1 MRSSIAL
8 GILLAVAA
16 AGPAFAVAGVYDAN
30 QKVSLSP
37 AIALDGDDVYVVW
50 ARLERML
57 KIGRF
62 TLSPVHGGEAHLQ
75 ASLALTSRTNDPFA
89 MVLGDGA
96 IILAFVDYR
105 TGKAELLRYKLK
117 GKDEFDRSDSRS
129 TQVRSRG
136 GVSLAYEDRRLYL
149 GYTDAE
155 EDVVKVVSYKVSRKG
170 RLSRENERKLTECDT
185 VVGSSI
191 AIYEGKLIAAWV
203 DSAEKFMLS
212 AYGVEKSSKGPS
224 YRHLKD
230 TRTEIRVRE
239 EPMDKPALAI
249 ADGEV
254 CLGYVDRNDRTAHVK
269 FYTLADDGSLR
280 SVGETRVNERP
291 AEPVNIAVSADK
303 VYVAMVDENKRL
315 LIAEQ

>member
-1 MRSSIAL
+1 MRFSLAL
-8 GILLAVAA
+8 GVLLAVGAA
-16 AGPAFAVAGVYDAN
+16 VAGAGVYDAN

-37 AIALDGDDVYVVW
+37 AIAVDGDGIYVVW

-89 MVLGDGA
+89 VVLGDDA
-96 IILAFVDYR
+96 VVLAFVDYR
-105 TGKAELLRYKLK
+105 TGKVELLRYDLK
-117 GKDEFDRSDSRS
+117 GKDKFERSDSRS

-136 GVSLAYEDRRLYL
+136 GVSLAYEDERLLL

-170 RLSRENERKLTECDT
+170 SLSRENERKLTECET
-185 VVGSSI
+185 VVGSSV
-191 AIYEGKLIAAWV
+191 AVYEGKLIAAWV
-203 DSAEKFMLS
+203 DSDKKFMLS
-212 AYGVEKSSKGPS
+212 TYDVEKSSKGPS

-239 EPMDKPALAI
+239 DPMDKPALAI
-249 ADGEV
+249 ANGEV
-254 CLGYVDRNDRTAHVK
+254 YFAYVDRNDRTAHVK

-291 AEPVNIAVSADK
+291 AEPVNVAAWADK
-303 VYVAMVDENKRL
+303 VYVAMVDENKDL